1 MKITVKDLLKA
12 LLEKCDLE
20 AEVKVFFRDANELN
34 KDGKEIDLFCI
45 KYDDNGYFSIDVI
58 E

>member
-1 MKITVKDLLKA
+1 MKVTVKDLLKA

-20 AEVKVFFRDANELN
+20 AEVKVFSKDANKLN